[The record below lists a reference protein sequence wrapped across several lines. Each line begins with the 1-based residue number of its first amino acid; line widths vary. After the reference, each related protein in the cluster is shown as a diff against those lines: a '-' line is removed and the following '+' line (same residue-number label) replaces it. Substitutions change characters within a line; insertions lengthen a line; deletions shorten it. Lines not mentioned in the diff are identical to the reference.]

1 MATEAFVPVECP
13 LDSTPLGE
21 GSQYVLV
28 PGGENAFCLN
38 CAVAL
43 IAQAYEGDY
52 LQGLEITNIQQL
64 WETVNTITFASIGY

>member
-1 MATEAFVPVECP
+1 MATETFVPVECP

>member
-1 MATEAFVPVECP
+1 MATEKFVPDECP

-52 LQGLEITNIQQL
+52 LVGQEITTIEQL
-64 WETVNTITFASIGY
+64 WEKVHDITFQSIGY

>member
-1 MATEAFVPVECP
+1 METETFVPTECP

-43 IAQAYEGDY
+43 ITQAYEGDY